1 MSHEPGRSAVTTLV
15 DPPRLARAAGRRF
28 VLLCGVA
35 PAVLTVALALARLP
49 FVTQLDRR
57 VYDGLLRSVP
67 ATSVDGRVVIVD
79 IDERSLAVV
88 GQWPWRREVVARLVA
103 GLREMG
109 ASVVALDMVFAEPDR
124 FDTTTA
130 DIPRETSGDVHL
142 ADAIRNGGVVLGYA
156 LTFNNQSFLSS
167 PCLRQPLTLAIV
179 QPKGSST
186 ELPAFHASGAICNVP
201 LLTDTGAASGFL
213 NALPDPDGMLRR
225 VPLLIEYGGRAYPSL
240 ALAAVMAATD
250 AHPVALRTINLN
262 AASLSFNTGDI
273 WLDGRSNVLLR
284 YRGASRSFPYLSAA
298 DVLQGKIEAGS
309 VKDALVFVGAT
320 ALGTRDAVT
329 TPFDTQF
336 PGVEV
341 QATVADNLL
350 RRDFIA
356 RVPDALTAEM
366 SAVLG
371 LGIAISLLVARLGLP
386 WGVIVGGLALL
397 VLWRGAV
404 LILSSSGQY
413 FSPLFPAI
421 GLLASLGSA
430 TLARLAH
437 EHRRADRSTGEKDA
451 ANRMMVQS
459 LLSLTEIRDAETGNH
474 SRRTQQYSRLL
485 AQQLAT
491 HPRFRD
497 YLTPTR
503 IDLLSTLAPLHD
515 IGKVGVPDQLLNKPG
530 VLTSDEFREMKKHPA
545 YGLNVI
551 TTAQQRAGAQDDA
564 ILAMAKEIV
573 YTHHERW
580 DGQGYPRG
588 LKGEQIPIPGR
599 LMAIVDVYDA
609 LTTARCYRQ
618 PLTHD
623 RAMELIVNGEGTHF
637 DPAIVDAFVQSA
649 TRLRTVAH
657 DISAAP
663 RTAVHHSALS

>member
-1 MSHEPGRSAVTTLV
+1 MSHETGQSAVTTRV
-15 DPPRLARAAGRRF
+15 DPTRLARAAGRRF
-28 VLLCGVA
+28 VLLCGVV
-35 PAVLTVALALARLP
+35 PAVLTVALALARPP
-49 FVTQLDRR
+49 FLTQLDRR
-57 VYDGLLRSVP
+57 VYDGLLQSIP

-124 FDTTTA
+124 FDATTA
-130 DIPRETSGDVHL
+130 GIPRETSGDVHL

-156 LTFNNQSFLSS
+156 LTFNHQGTLSS
-167 PCLRQPLTLAIV
+167 PCLRQPLTLATV

-201 LLTDTGAASGFL
+201 LLTNTGAASGFL

-225 VPLLIEYGGRAYPSL
+225 VPLLIEYGGHAYPSL

-298 DVLQGKIEAGS
+298 DVLDGKIEAGS
-309 VKDALVFVGAT
+309 LKHALVFVGAT

-341 QATVADNLL
+341 HATVADNLL

-366 SAVLG
+366 AAVLG
-371 LGIAISLLVARLGLP
+371 LGIAITLLVARLGLP
-386 WGVIVGGLALL
+386 WGGIVGGLALL
-397 VLWRGAV
+397 VIWRGAV

-437 EHRRADRSTGEKDA
+437 ERRRADRSTGEKDA

-474 SRRTQQYSRLL
+474 SRRTQQSSPARSTTGGASEVPRLPH
-485 AQQLAT
+485 ADM
-491 HPRFRD
+491 HRP
-497 YLTPTR
+497 
-503 IDLLSTLAPLHD
+503 PLH
-515 IGKVGVPDQLLNKPG
+515 
-530 VLTSDEFREMKKHPA
+530 A
-545 YGLNVI
+545 
-551 TTAQQRAGAQDDA
+551 RA
-564 ILAMAKEIV
+564 
-573 YTHHERW
+573 
-580 DGQGYPRG
+580 
-588 LKGEQIPIPGR
+588 
-599 LMAIVDVYDA
+599 
-609 LTTARCYRQ
+609 
-618 PLTHD
+618 
-623 RAMELIVNGEGTHF
+623 
-637 DPAIVDAFVQSA
+637 
-649 TRLRTVAH
+649 
-657 DISAAP
+657 AA
-663 RTAVHHSALS
+663 